1 MFFDELSNDEWAQL
15 AVLVSDEPA
24 IRLNRRGRPRAEPRI
39 VANAVLWI
47 LTTGEPWSK
56 LPGRYPSGPT
66 CRRRFEEWQING
78 TLTEMIRLLS
88 QVGRSFAYVPE
99 PGVPVAPPKPVAD
112 TQPHTPALRDDG
124 LRGVFWRS
132 PESWQTSP
140 RAAHPA
146 HEWRSL
152 DPIADITRQLSGTA
166 TDESTDEE
174 LLQDRAH
181 VGAERSL
188 DCEHRPVW
196 MNMTSRGKQVV
207 DRRGYTI
214 YVALEQVPNA
224 MFRAWAEIMKDG
236 KRVER
241 SGLIGPRFAQADAAQ
256 EFALGWADDWI
267 DRHCRTLAAVAG
279 IDEAIS
285 AAGHEAQQEAG
296 HNAAAAPAVVQIE
309 TRIEAR
315 HESVNAV
322 PVQSA
327 PRTLPAVRSVPEP
340 VNSYSANAHVA
351 AYTHACRVA
360 LRRYPTGTPAAEQAD
375 NNNAGDRFP
384 KAPELVSH
392 AG

>member
-78 TLTEMIRLLS
+78 TLTEMVRLLS

-99 PGVPVAPPKPVAD
+99 PGVPVATPKPVVD

-132 PESWQTSP
+132 PESWQNSP

-166 TDESTDEE
+166 SEETTDEE

-181 VGAERSL
+181 VGAERPL

-196 MNMTSRGKQVV
+196 MNMTSRGKQIV
-207 DRRGYTI
+207 DRHGYVI
-214 YVALEQVPNA
+214 YVAVEQVPNA

-256 EFALGWADDWI
+256 EFALGWAADWI
-267 DRHCRTLAAVAG
+267 DRHCRTLDAVAD
-279 IDEAIS
+279 IDEAVR
-285 AAGHEAQQEAG
+285 AAEREAQHDAVP
-296 HNAAAAPAVVQIE
+296 AA
-309 TRIEAR
+309 RIEAR
-315 HESVNAV
+315 HDADGVRHESVVAA
-322 PVQSA
+322 PLQSA
-327 PRTLPAVRSVPEP
+327 PRTLPAVRTVPEP
-340 VNSYSANAHVA
+340 VANSYSANAHVA

-360 LRRYPTGTPAAEQAD
+360 LRRYPTSTPAGEQVD
-375 NNNAGDRFP
+375 NAGDRFP